1 MPFFVKDTWTK
12 EFLVLSSPRDDKMPR
27 AECLQVLQAAGL
39 GKKKVV
45 FKDKNGN
52 FDHLK
57 STLEEHFPKLK
68 SQNGTFE
75 LLRADKG
82 GNSRPL
88 INIHMS
94 STGYT
99 IKQLKEVVPGSTVI
113 YVRPIQSDLD
123 MIVVQNEDGEKAY
136 TQCVNCHESVLLVG
150 IKEHADLCNGGN
162 SSSATDFLTETK
174 TQTETLSSAGTL
186 QG

>member
-27 AECLQVLQAAGL
+27 AECLQVLEAAGL

-68 SQNGTFE
+68 SQNGAFE

-94 STGYT
+94 NTGYT
-99 IKQLKEVVPGSTVI
+99 IKQLKEVGPGSTVI

-162 SSSATDFLTETK
+162 SRSATDFLTETK

>member
-1 MPFFVKDTWTK
+1 
-12 EFLVLSSPRDDKMPR
+12 
-27 AECLQVLQAAGL
+27 
-39 GKKKVV
+39 
-45 FKDKNGN
+45 
-52 FDHLK
+52 
-57 STLEEHFPKLK
+57 
-68 SQNGTFE
+68 
-75 LLRADKG
+75 
-82 GNSRPL
+82 
-88 INIHMS
+88 
-94 STGYT
+94 
-99 IKQLKEVVPGSTVI
+99 
-113 YVRPIQSDLD
+113 

>member
-1 MPFFVKDTWTK
+1 MKDTWTK
-12 EFLVLSSPRDDKMPR
+12 EFLVLSSPRDDKTPR
-27 AECLQVLQAAGL
+27 AEFLLTLQAAGL

-68 SQNGTFE
+68 SQNGAFE
-75 LLRADKG
+75 LLRADRG

-88 INIHMS
+88 IAIHMS

-99 IKQLKEVVPGSTVI
+99 IKQLKEVVPGGTVMLD
-113 YVRPIQSDLD
+113 QSR
-123 MIVVQNEDGEKAY
+123 V
-136 TQCVNCHESVLLVG
+136 T
-150 IKEHADLCNGGN
+150 
-162 SSSATDFLTETK
+162 
-174 TQTETLSSAGTL
+174 
-186 QG
+186 